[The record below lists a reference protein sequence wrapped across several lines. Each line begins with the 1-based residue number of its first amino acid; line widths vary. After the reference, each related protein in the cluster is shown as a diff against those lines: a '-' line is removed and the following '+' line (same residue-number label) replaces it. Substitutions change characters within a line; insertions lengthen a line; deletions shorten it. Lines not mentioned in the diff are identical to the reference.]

1 MQEALLRFQQSLL
14 DAGNEVNAALTRWQS
29 ARIRLDYGQQQIA
42 ALQEAL
48 RKTEL
53 LMQHSSTNYLEV
65 LTARQNLLNVEL
77 TQAQDKF
84 EEIQGIVDLYHA
96 VGGGYQ

>member
-65 LTARQNLLNVEL
+65 LTARQNLLNAEL
-77 TQAQDKF
+77 IQAQDKF

>member
-1 MQEALLRFQQSLL
+1 MQKALLRFQQSLL

-65 LTARQNLLNVEL
+65 LTARQNLLNAEL
-77 TQAQDKF
+77 IQAQDKF

>member
-65 LTARQNLLNVEL
+65 LTARQNLLNAEL